1 MQTNRPDE
9 FTAVRVPTDDHDV
22 RSLAAAWLGP
32 AGCEIA
38 PLGAAGFSG
47 ASVHEVRSAAGRFVL
62 KSFAA
67 DTSPAR
73 AAWVHGLTAHLRAAG
88 IVEAADVT
96 AANDG
101 RTLVTDRGGRLWELV
116 RFVAGVPT
124 ATPTPAQAA
133 AALAALAR
141 LHLAAATLPGQAATM
156 ARAPGLEHRI
166 GRARDLV
173 AAPWRS
179 RRERLRRPVADDPLA
194 GAVMERLGRAVAV
207 FASAG
212 GDAALERLAAL
223 RPGPQPVQPVLRD
236 VWADHVLFA
245 AAPADRVAGFIDFHA
260 AGLDSPAADV
270 ARLLGSWRR
279 PGGEGRGLLAGWG
292 DAVAAYEA
300 WRPLPAAER
309 GTIPLFHATGV
320 VFGLDNWFGW
330 VLEEGRTFARPGAV
344 LERIDRLL
352 ESLPEALHELATIAP
367 ISEGGAI

>member
-1 MQTNRPDE
+1 
-9 FTAVRVPTDDHDV
+9 
-22 RSLAAAWLGP
+22 
-32 AGCEIA
+32 
-38 PLGAAGFSG
+38 
-47 ASVHEVRSAAGRFVL
+47 
-62 KSFAA
+62 
-67 DTSPAR
+67 
-73 AAWVHGLTAHLRAAG
+73 
-88 IVEAADVT
+88 
-96 AANDG
+96 
-101 RTLVTDRGGRLWELV
+101 
-116 RFVAGVPT
+116 
-124 ATPTPAQAA
+124 
-133 AALAALAR
+133 
-141 LHLAAATLPGQAATM
+141 
-156 ARAPGLEHRI
+156 
-166 GRARDLV
+166 
-173 AAPWRS
+173 
-179 RRERLRRPVADDPLA
+179 VADDPLA